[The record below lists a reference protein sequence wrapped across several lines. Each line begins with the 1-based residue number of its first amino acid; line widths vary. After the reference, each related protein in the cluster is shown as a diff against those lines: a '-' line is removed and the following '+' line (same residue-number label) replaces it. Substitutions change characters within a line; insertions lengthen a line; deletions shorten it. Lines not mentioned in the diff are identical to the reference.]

1 MQLDIIIDDL
11 RSAQTQATHL
21 IQCGHLT
28 TYRNSLRIGITHYT
42 WREMDY
48 CLVYQIVLEQ

>member
-11 RSAQTQATHL
+11 RSAQSQATHL